1 LLYNGIAVCSVD
13 GGPDYEVPILG
24 DSSFVD
30 FRLST
35 NELDYGEIPYN
46 EQAQKEFFIEK
57 IGKVPYEF
65 NINLS
70 TVSRPGL
77 IECSHMSGKVIAGE
91 KFKVV
96 VKFFPGIPDNINEL
110 ILVECGHF
118 PAVRVKVSGIGIY
131 PGCLLSFPR
140 AVDTD
145 FIDRVEGSKARAEAG
160 EVGYAAP
167 FGGSEAV
174 KLMPALPTKLPDREK
189 ALMKESQVPHL
200 EAEADADRELLCEM
214 ILAKLE

>member
-1 LLYNGIAVCSVD
+1 
-13 GGPDYEVPILG
+13 
-24 DSSFVD
+24 
-30 FRLST
+30 
-35 NELDYGEIPYN
+35 
-46 EQAQKEFFIEK
+46 
-57 IGKVPYEF
+57 
-65 NINLS
+65 
-70 TVSRPGL
+70 
-77 IECSHMSGKVIAGE
+77 MSGKVIAGE